1 MLLATYDDTYI
12 GTLGTG
18 NLQNCGNITGNKI
31 FEKYKYVEYHMNL
44 LYKGGGI
51 IAYNNVKKRKKIRF
65 YDCSAQTL
73 YSYLDISHISDRVFG
88 MVYSNQVSGKLYF
101 SRGSELYWVQWGSHL
116 TENLM
121 ASSTSKFKNLA
132 INFSAT
138 TDSYLTMCS
147 QSVFAYYDLVADTFH
162 SFNFEASKINLE
174 TDQDLCLYF
183 PTSKKLFHLCR
194 DTATVYQ
201 VNFGLNKMTSLFRKR
216 RFWFRRF
223 VDGFVIPTTESFFIY
238 SRHAQYFVQLSDLAI
253 THSYEVE
260 WDNADHGTYNYVM
273 QMGYGIAQFDAANN
287 SVGAIRSIPEIWKM
301 RVWDANPNTPIL
313 IIKGSKDV
321 GGVWQYLY
329 ASDTETQILT
339 TIFVN
344 SG

>member
-1 MLLATYDDTYI
+1 MY
-12 GTLGTG
+12 
-18 NLQNCGNITGNKI
+18 
-31 FEKYKYVEYHMNL
+31 
-44 LYKGGGI
+44 
-51 IAYNNVKKRKKIRF
+51 
-65 YDCSAQTL
+65 
-73 YSYLDISHISDRVFG
+73 
-88 MVYSNQVSGKLYF
+88 
-101 SRGSELYWVQWGSHL
+101 
-116 TENLM
+116 
-121 ASSTSKFKNLA
+121 
-132 INFSAT
+132 
-138 TDSYLTMCS
+138 
-147 QSVFAYYDLVADTFH
+147 
-162 SFNFEASKINLE
+162 
-174 TDQDLCLYF
+174 
-183 PTSKKLFHLCR
+183 
-194 DTATVYQ
+194 TATVYQ